1 MKEIQELEKLI
12 KNGYIQSPKNPK
24 YPIYDFI
31 DDYRH
36 QLEDLMHFL
45 NDQAFFN
52 KKDLVLEIG
61 TGSGSFMS
69 LISPLVQ
76 WIITCEIDEEHV
88 MEAVQ
93 TINYF
98 KLKNVKLFW
107 GSVEELNYNGF
118 KVNFPNETFDKV
130 VAHSSFQRPIE
141 IEKFII
147 MAKKVRKSCGKIL
160 LSFNPYHFKTDE
172 EKLSRHENLSR
183 KIYLRRKGKPKIYF
197 EDILKG
203 LIIQA
208 GHVNYKKFPLPE
220 QAYIELAK
228 YFKGNEI
235 NLIKDKG
242 HIYPIRTVL
251 LR

>member
-1 MKEIQELEKLI
+1 MNRIQELEKLI
-12 KNGYIQSPKNPK
+12 KNGYVQNRKIPK
-24 YPIYDFI
+24 YPIFDFI
-31 DDYRH
+31 DDYRN
-36 QLEDLMHFL
+36 QLEDLICFL
-45 NDQAFFN
+45 NEQTFFN

-61 TGSGSFMS
+61 TGPGSFMS
-69 LISPLVQ
+69 LISPLVR
-76 WIITCEIDEEHV
+76 WIITCDIDEEHV
-88 MEAVQ
+88 LEAVQ
-93 TINYF
+93 TINFF

-107 GSVEELNYNGF
+107 GTIEGLDYLGF
-118 KVNFPNETFDKV
+118 KVNFPNETFDKI
-130 VAHSSFQRPIE
+130 VAHRSFQKPIE

-160 LSFNPYHFKTDE
+160 LTYNPYHFKTDE
-172 EKLSRHENLSR
+172 AKLSRHENLSR
-183 KIYLRRKGKPKIYF
+183 KIYLRRKDKPKLYF

-208 GHVNYKKFPLPE
+208 EHVNYKKFPMPE
-220 QAYIELAK
+220 QAYEELAK
-228 YFKGNEI
+228 YFKDDEI